1 MCVAVSGSSRMF
13 FFFSSRRRHTRCS
26 RDWSSDVCSSDLS
39 RSPVGGDRVIC
50 AVATK
55 HSDAVRPSLGQRQ
68 LRSFFADLGGIKDE
82 FKWIGILVL
91 LHQLEIDEAS
101 GLRHRRAVI
110 EPASGGFQQ
119 RGGEFVFA
127 VRGQSFDGL
136 DKLSFRDAEIVNQK
150 LGGVGASE
158 MVEALEVWLPIA
170 DVLIVKAVCDV
181 YTQKQIRQIHG

>member
-1 MCVAVSGSSRMF
+1 MHPLFRQD
-13 FFFSSRRRHTRCS
+13 RRRNS
-26 RDWSSDVCSSDLS
+26 
-39 RSPVGGDRVIC
+39 
-50 AVATK
+50 AV
-55 HSDAVRPSLGQRQ
+55 
-68 LRSFFADLGGIKDE
+68 GGIKDE

-136 DKLSFRDAEIVNQK
+136 DKLSFRDADIVSQR
-150 LGGVGASE
+150 LRGVGATPL
-158 MVEALEVWLPIA
+158 VEAWDVWL
-170 DVLIVKAVCDV
+170 
-181 YTQKQIRQIHG
+181 

>member
-1 MCVAVSGSSRMF
+1 MFVSCIRNLQFYFF

-26 RDWSSDVCSSDLS
+26 RDWSSDVCSSDL
-39 RSPVGGDRVIC
+39 
-50 AVATK
+50 
-55 HSDAVRPSLGQRQ
+55 
-68 LRSFFADLGGIKDE
+68 
-82 FKWIGILVL
+82 
-91 LHQLEIDEAS
+91 
-101 GLRHRRAVI
+101 LRHRRAVI

-170 DVLIVKAVCDV
+170 DVLIVKAVDDV
-181 YTQKQIRQIHG
+181 FTQNQIRQIHVRPVVEQGRRNQVGLG